1 MQRPRVAF
9 FTDSFHEVNGVA
21 QTSRQFDAFARRAQN
36 PFLRVNVGGSAGA
49 SAFTD
54 GEVRT
59 LELGRGPAA
68 FPVEQDMKFDPLF
81 FRHKAR
87 VRQVLT
93 DFRPDLVHITG
104 PSDVG
109 ILGATLAHELRIP
122 IVASWH
128 TNLHEFGARRL
139 EKALGFLPHKPIAA
153 FAGAAER
160 AMLSACALYYRIG
173 RVLLAP
179 NQELIDMLRQ
189 RTGKPVFLMR
199 RGIDTHLFSPARR
212 TRAASDGRLIFGYVG
227 RITAEKGVRVL
238 REVERAL
245 LAAGISNFE
254 FRIVGH
260 GSETDWLRANLKN
273 AVFPGVLK
281 GEALA
286 AAYADFDAF
295 LFPSRTDTFGNV
307 ILESLASG
315 VPAIVTD
322 GGGPKYLVEEGS
334 TGFITSTDSGF
345 AQAALRIALA
355 PERLDAM
362 RVNAREY
369 ALRQSWD
376 SVFQDVYRAYE
387 QALASPAAQLH

>member
-21 QTSRQFDAFARRAQN
+21 QTSRQYDAFARRSQN
-36 PFLRVNVGGSAGA
+36 PFLRVNVGSADA
-49 SAFTD
+49 WSTD

-59 LELGRGPAA
+59 LELHRGPAA
-68 FPVEQDMKFDPLF
+68 FPVEQDMKFDPF
-81 FRHKAR
+81 FMRHKDR
-87 VRQVLT
+87 VRKVLT
-93 DFRPDLVHITG
+93 DFQPDVVHITG

-109 ILGATLAHELRIP
+109 ILGATLAHQLKVP
-122 IVASWH
+122 VVASWH

-139 EKALGFLPHKPIAA
+139 EKALGFLPRKPITGLAR
-153 FAGAAER
+153 AAES
-160 AMLSACALYYRIG
+160 AMLTACAWYYRIG

-179 NQELIDMLRQ
+179 NQELIEMLRR

-199 RGIDTHLFSPARR
+199 RGIDTNLFSPAKR
-212 TRAASDGRLIFGYVG
+212 TRPDHDRKLVFGYVG

-238 REVERAL
+238 RDVERAL
-245 LAAGISNFE
+245 VAAGILDFE
-254 FRIVGH
+254 FQIVGH
-260 GSETDWLRANLKN
+260 GSETDWLRQNMKR

-281 GEALA
+281 GDALA
-286 AAYADFDAF
+286 AAYANFDAF

-307 ILESLASG
+307 ILEALASG

-322 GGGPKYLVEEGS
+322 GGGPKFLVQDGS
-334 TGFITSTDSGF
+334 TGFVTSSDSEF

-355 PERLDAM
+355 PERLDTM

-376 SVFQDVYRAYE
+376 SVFQDVYRAYD
-387 QALASPAAQLH
+387 QALAIPAPQLH